1 MSKAILFPVI
11 AVMTMMGS
19 LGGFYF
25 KRCSASGSLGP
36 RTLLNPNL
44 YIGGVFYVLSA
55 LVNIWVLHYMEYSV
69 LMPMLGI
76 TYIWSLILSCLF
88 LHEKFTARKLIGIG
102 IIVAG
107 AALIGIG

>member
-1 MSKAILFPVI
+1 MSKAVLFPII

-25 KRCSASGSLGP
+25 KRCSAGGSLGP

-44 YIGGVFYVLSA
+44 YIGGAFYVLSA

-76 TYIWSLILSCLF
+76 TYIWSLILSVVF
-88 LHEKFTARKLIGIG
+88 LHEKFSIRKLFGIVL
-102 IIVAG
+102 IVAG
-107 AALIGIG
+107 AALIGLG